1 MAADEDDPYLVLGVT
16 PDATP
21 VQIAHAYRQ
30 LIRALHPDT
39 QPNAGAASSDF
50 TTLATAAAAYAILR
64 DPVRR
69 AAYDRSRHPYRDQH
83 IAPPAPQP
91 YRREPDFRA
100 GPVYWH
106 PE

>member
-1 MAADEDDPYLVLGVT
+1 MAADGDDLYMVLGVP

-21 VQIAHAYRQ
+21 AQIAHAYRQ
-30 LIRALHPDT
+30 LIRTLHPDT
-39 QPNAGAASSDF
+39 QSSAGSTSSDS
-50 TTLATAAAAYAILR
+50 TTLAAAAAAYAILR

-69 AAYDRSRHPYRDQH
+69 AAYDRSRRPHRDQH
-83 IAPPAPQP
+83 SAPPPPQP

-106 PE
+106 PK

>member
-1 MAADEDDPYLVLGVT
+1 MAADEDDPYTILGVA

-21 VQIAHAYRQ
+21 AQIAHAYRQ
-30 LIRALHPDT
+30 LMRTLHPDS
-39 QPNAGAASSDF
+39 QHSSESANSDS
-50 TTLATAAAAYAILR
+50 TTLAAAAAAYAILR

-69 AAYDRSRHPYRDQH
+69 AAYDRSRRPQRDQH
-83 IAPPAPQP
+83 AAPPRPRA
-91 YRREPDFRA
+91 YRRTPDLRA